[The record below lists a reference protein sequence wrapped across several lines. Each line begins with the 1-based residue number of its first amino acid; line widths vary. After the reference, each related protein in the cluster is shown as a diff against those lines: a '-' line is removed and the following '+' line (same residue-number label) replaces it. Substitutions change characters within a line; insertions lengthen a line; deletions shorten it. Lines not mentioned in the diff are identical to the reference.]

1 MYPDYLIT
9 IGGKGYVTLYGIM
22 IAIGILCCFI
32 TLTVYVKKKNVDEK
46 IADFVFYVAIIA
58 IALGFL
64 SATLFQSVYNYIEDP
79 SHGFEFGGMTFIGG
93 LIGGV
98 GVFLIIYFSTK
109 NNIRKDYKGSLIDI
123 MPVVPCCIT
132 IAHGFGRIGCFFAG
146 CCYGKAT
153 TGPLGVKFPNP
164 SEFYD
169 PNLVN
174 PVYPTQLYEAIF
186 LFLLFALFCFLA
198 FKIKTKGNLNMGVYC
213 IAYGVFRFLIEFLR
227 GDDRG
232 KLFNLL
238 SPSQFWS
245 IAMILIG
252 LFLIFAYPKL
262 AEAIRLKK
270 AAAAETPA
278 EQDLPEDKNED

>member
-109 NNIRKDYKGSLIDI
+109 NNIRKDYRGSLIDI

-132 IAHGFGRIGCFFAG
+132 VAHGFGRIGCFFAG
-146 CCYGKAT
+146 CCYGKET
-153 TGPLGVKFPNP
+153 SGPLGMKFP
-164 SEFYD
+164 D
-169 PNLVN
+169 LKN

-186 LFLLFALFCFLA
+186 LFIFFAVLCYLA
-198 FKIKTKGNLNMGVYC
+198 FKVNTKGNLNMGIYC
-213 IAYGVFRFLIEFLR
+213 IGYGIFRFLIEFLR

-245 IAMILIG
+245 IVMIIIG
-252 LFLIFAYPKL
+252 VFLIFALPKIEAAIKAKRTVGQTDDNEQ
-262 AEAIRLKK
+262 AEK
-270 AAAAETPA
+270 E
-278 EQDLPEDKNED
+278 

>member
-9 IGGKGYVTLYGIM
+9 IGGKGYVTLYGTM

-132 IAHGFGRIGCFFAG
+132 VAHGFGRIGCFFAG
-146 CCYGKAT
+146 CCYGKET
-153 TGPLGVKFPNP
+153 SGPLGRKFPDLKNP
-164 SEFYD
+164 FK
-169 PNLVN
+169 VN
-174 PVYPTQLYEAIF
+174 
-186 LFLLFALFCFLA
+186 
-198 FKIKTKGNLNMGVYC
+198 TKGNLNMGIYC
-213 IAYGVFRFLIEFLR
+213 IGYGIFRFLIEFLR

-245 IAMILIG
+245 IVMIIIG
-252 LFLIFAYPKL
+252 VFLIFALPKIEAAIKAKRTVGQTDDNEQ
-262 AEAIRLKK
+262 AEK
-270 AAAAETPA
+270 E
-278 EQDLPEDKNED
+278 

>member
-64 SATLFQSVYNYIEDP
+64 SATLFQSGYTYIEDP

-132 IAHGFGRIGCFFAG
+132 VAHGFGRIGCFFAG
-146 CCYGKAT
+146 CCYGKET
-153 TGPLGVKFPNP
+153 SGPLGMKFP
-164 SEFYD
+164 D
-169 PNLVN
+169 LKN

-186 LFLLFALFCFLA
+186 LFIFFAVLCYLA
-198 FKIKTKGNLNMGVYC
+198 LKVNTKGNLNMGIYC
-213 IAYGVFRFLIEFLR
+213 NGYGIFRFLIEFLR

-245 IAMILIG
+245 IVMIIIG
-252 LFLIFAYPKL
+252 VFLIFALPKIETAIKAKRAVDQTDDNEQ
-262 AEAIRLKK
+262 AEK
-270 AAAAETPA
+270 E
-278 EQDLPEDKNED
+278 

>member
-132 IAHGFGRIGCFFAG
+132 VAHGFGRIGCFFAG
-146 CCYGKAT
+146 CCYGKET
-153 TGPLGVKFPNP
+153 SGPLGMKFPG
-164 SEFYD
+164 
-169 PNLVN
+169 LKN
-174 PVYPTQLYEAIF
+174 PVFPTQLYEAIF
-186 LFLLFALFCFLA
+186 LFIFFAVLCYLA
-198 FKIKTKGNLNMGVYC
+198 FKVNTKGNLNMGIYC
-213 IAYGVFRFLIEFLR
+213 IGYGIFRFLIEFLR

-245 IAMILIG
+245 IVMIIIG
-252 LFLIFAYPKL
+252 VFLIFALPKI
-262 AEAIRLKK
+262 EAAIK
-270 AAAAETPA
+270 AKRAVGQT
-278 EQDLPEDKNED
+278 DDN

>member
-132 IAHGFGRIGCFFAG
+132 VAHGFGRIGCFFAG
-146 CCYGKAT
+146 CCYGKET
-153 TGPLGVKFPNP
+153 SGPLGMKFP
-164 SEFYD
+164 D
-169 PNLVN
+169 LKN

-186 LFLLFALFCFLA
+186 LCIFFAVLCYLA
-198 FKIKTKGNLNMGVYC
+198 FKVNTKGNLNMGIYC
-213 IAYGVFRFLIEFLR
+213 IGYGIFRFLIEFLR

-245 IAMILIG
+245 IVMIIIG
-252 LFLIFAYPKL
+252 VFLIFALPKIEAAIKAKRAVGQTDDNEQ
-262 AEAIRLKK
+262 AEK
-270 AAAAETPA
+270 E
-278 EQDLPEDKNED
+278 